1 MSINEPEPVELY
13 QQKLSILQRIQT
25 LLMGWDLTLERYADS
40 PHWTVSKP
48 PSYPDEITYSTG
60 YRQTLLGED

>member
-1 MSINEPEPVELY
+1 
-13 QQKLSILQRIQT
+13 
-25 LLMGWDLTLERYADS
+25 MGWDLTLERYADS

-60 YRQTLLGED
+60 YRQTLLDED